1 VVELAVKRLI
11 EIETVEGSSNKDF
24 ILRRTSLG
32 SPNAIASDL
41 LSQLGLTEAGTELV
55 LSNKMPEK
63 QSSELAKGLLKLRTA
78 SAREVNKQGYFQ
90 KRALGIPAVGLAV
103 ALIVFILMT
112 YFASVIDSE
121 TEAGFTA
128 LPVLLFMPFVVVYVL
143 LMSKR
148 ALSPKG
154 SELVAYVRGLEMYIE
169 LAEKDRLEYLQSP
182 TGASL
187 KPSEVKG
194 KQILKLYEELLP
206 WAILLGLQKEWAK
219 VLNDLYS
226 SDGSPVWIIGV
237 SSFGDSFSNLDES
250 LTASL
255 GSSSSGGSSGGGSSG
270 GGGGGGGGGGI

>member
-1 VVELAVKRLI
+1 
-11 EIETVEGSSNKDF
+11 
-24 ILRRTSLG
+24 
-32 SPNAIASDL
+32 
-41 LSQLGLTEAGTELV
+41 
-55 LSNKMPEK
+55 
-63 QSSELAKGLLKLRTA
+63 
-78 SAREVNKQGYFQ
+78 
-90 KRALGIPAVGLAV
+90 
-103 ALIVFILMT
+103 
-112 YFASVIDSE
+112 
-121 TEAGFTA
+121 
-128 LPVLLFMPFVVVYVL
+128 MPFVVVYVL